1 MTTTT
6 TAKPASDR
14 QRAYLTSLL
23 ADKDLTGTAYPAYDA
38 GVITGLTSREASN
51 AISDLLKLP
60 RKPVTSK
67 TFAAPKA
74 AARPLSEITEGMWLV
89 GDDITTGRIFKVI
102 PSRESDRHYAR
113 ELVDGDFVY
122 AKGAMYVIAES
133 GRRMTLDEAKQ
144 YGAITGRC
152 CVCGRM
158 LTDPNSIAAKIG
170 PVCAKKF

>member
-23 ADKDLTGTAYPAYDA
+23 TDKDLTGTAYPAYDE
-38 GVITGLTSREASN
+38 GVIAGLTSREASN
-51 AISDLLKLP
+51 AISDLLRLP
-60 RKPVTSK
+60 RKAASP
-67 TFAAPKA
+67 AAPRA
-74 AARPLSEITEGMWLV
+74 FARPLAEVTEGMWLV
-89 GDDITTGRIFKVI
+89 GDDIATGRIFKVI
-102 PSRESDRHYAR
+102 PCRESDRHYAR
-113 ELVDGDFVY
+113 ELVDGEFVY
-122 AKGAMYVIAES
+122 VKGAMYLVARS
-133 GRRMTLDEAKQ
+133 GRRMTLDEAKE